1 MASRPPN
8 LTCCGVA
15 ESAKGGGV
23 QKGGGAPTIY
33 SLLDSK
39 FIRRAAISR
48 FRQKASQKASKRR
61 AVGTTSPGA
70 LSFAKGKSPAGEKFF
85 GGPEVF
91 SNRKI
96 AISARFSP
104 SRVIYLI
111 YFRSIF
117 CSIFVLSCCCS
128 VLLTKSIPKGV
139 ISVAPLRVL

>member
-1 MASRPPN
+1 MLIIRAPAEFEPINGLRCAKPPLSEPP
-8 LTCCGVA
+8 LTRA
-15 ESAKGGGV
+15 NNWS
-23 QKGGGAPTIY
+23 TRRIW
-33 SLLDSK
+33 
-39 FIRRAAISR
+39 RRAAISR

-70 LSFAKGKSPAGEKFF
+70 LSFAKGKSPAGENFF

-139 ISVAPLRVL
+139 ISVAPLEVL